1 MGRCVGGGEAL
12 ADTLDSSMGISTT
25 PHTPPPHPPHLPLQS
40 AVLGLGS
47 WGIVTYC
54 YVEPWGTEGAAAGFG
69 LLSSWWLRRDL
80 GRRGSMISE
89 NQDSSSCLHKFPAP
103 GRPSEDLSYQKG
115 ILSGQLSKRGR
126 AAFFLLWVP
135 RAVSRDN
142 HSIFLS
148 AALSPP
154 RAGGCLWAP
163 VGEFSGLKP

>member
-89 NQDSSSCLHKFPAP
+89 NQDSSSCLRKFPAP

-135 RAVSRDN
+135 RAMCPGTIIQSSCRQ
-142 HSIFLS
+142 LS
-148 AALSPP
+148 LPRELGAACGP
-154 RAGGCLWAP
+154 LW
-163 VGEFSGLKP
+163 GNFQD